1 MSGPSPSKGHVIA
14 LCGGVGGAKLAFG
27 LTRVLSPENLTIV
40 VNTGD
45 DFTHLGLHVSPDID
59 TVAYTLA
66 GLSDRERGWGLA
78 GETWQFMD
86 QLKRLGGEGWFNLG
100 DRDLAMH
107 VERTRRLAA
116 GETLSQVTATL
127 TAALGIA
134 HAVVPMSDDPV
145 RTIVQT
151 ADGELAF
158 QRYFVGE
165 QCRPVVTGIR
175 FEGAAAAAPSPGLS
189 AALARR
195 DVAAV
200 VVCPSNPYLSIDP
213 ILAVPGVCAGLEALD
228 APVVAVSP
236 IVGGRALKG
245 PAAKLMLELGVV
257 PGAAAIAGHY
267 GGHLDGLVVDLEDAE
282 EADALAVLGLPTLAT
297 GAVMHDDDDRIR
309 LARDTLAFA
318 LNLPPRQRRKAS

>member
-1 MSGPSPSKGHVIA
+1 MSGHVLA

-27 LTRVLSPENLTIV
+27 LAQVLPPDDLTIV

-45 DFTHLGLHVSPDID
+45 DFVHLGLHVSPDID

-116 GETLSQVTATL
+116 GQTLSEVTADL
-127 TAALGIA
+127 GAALRIA
-134 HAVVPMSDDPV
+134 HRITPMSDAPV

-165 QCRPVVTGIR
+165 QCRPVATGVR
-175 FEGAAAAAPSPGLS
+175 FDGAAAARPS
-189 AALARR
+189 AAFQATLARP
-195 DVAAV
+195 DLAAV
-200 VVCPSNPYLSIDP
+200 IVCPSNPYLSIDP
-213 ILAVPGVCAGLEALD
+213 ILAIPGVRAELEALA

-236 IVGGRALKG
+236 IVGGQAIKG
-245 PAAKLMLELGVV
+245 PTAKLMTELGATPDV
-257 PGAAAIAGHY
+257 AAVADHY
-267 GGHLDGLVVDLEDAE
+267 GGLLDGLVVDGADREA
-282 EADALAVLGLPTLAT
+282 ADALTAQGLLTLVT
-297 GAVMHDDDDRIR
+297 GAVMITDDDRIR
-309 LARDTLAFA
+309 LARETLAFA
-318 LNLPPRQRRKAS
+318 RTLSPRRERLAS